1 MVGGLGVEPSTLA
14 FQASEYTDFLSTLMV
29 LREGLEP
36 SRFLGQRLLRPLW
49 LPITPPELIWY
60 SQPDLNW

>member
-29 LREGLEP
+29 RREGLEP
-36 SRFLGQRLLRPLW
+36 SLFLRNWFLRPVW
-49 LPITPPELIWY
+49 LPITPPTLMFGTPNQI
-60 SQPDLNW
+60 